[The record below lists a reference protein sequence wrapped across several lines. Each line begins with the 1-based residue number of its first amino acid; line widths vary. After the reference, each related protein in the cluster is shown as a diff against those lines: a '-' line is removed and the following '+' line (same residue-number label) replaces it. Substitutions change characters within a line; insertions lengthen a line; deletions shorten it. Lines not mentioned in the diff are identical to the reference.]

1 MAQNCQGSNRH
12 GGTPPRWPSRA
23 SRTPASGCAHRRGRP
38 TLHTS
43 RPALPVP
50 NRSFAARTSPAG
62 PTQGHSILITSD
74 SAICQDAV
82 EIHGVA
88 PEGVGDVVDLIE
100 PQDVEGEAAQ
110 DGQDGRALADAAG
123 VLVHGN
129 VQYVVDPVLHA
140 PMAARRGSIMLGAGA
155 LAGRCIPCNFAGALP
170 FPANGD
176 ILALNPAGEANR
188 LDDVGAPLRK
198 VENAACAEYFEDA
211 LFLAVAPY
219 FAALHMAIIR
229 LVPDR

>member
-1 MAQNCQGSNRH
+1 MVG
-12 GGTPPRWPSRA
+12 PRACLCRPSA
-23 SRTPASGCAHRRGRP
+23 T
-38 TLHTS
+38 
-43 RPALPVP
+43 LPVSAP
-50 NRSFAARTSPAG
+50 PVVGGFAHH
-62 PTQGHSILITSD
+62 QGHSILITSD
-74 SAICQDAV
+74 SAVCQDAV

-88 PEGVGDVVDLIE
+88 PEGVGNVVDLIE

-140 PMAARRGSIMLGAGA
+140 PMAARRGSVMLGAGA

-229 LVPDR
+229 LVPDRQGLERRFEAWLVALDLE